1 MSFIRMVMC
10 TRESIS
16 MENHTE
22 EQFISG
28 RMERSIKANG
38 TKAQKRDTVYGKA
51 LKVKVTLELGYKIK
65 HTDTEFTLGL
75 MVTNTKVSLV
85 RILEMVTEQISLET
99 VTYTSENM
107 LSVYQKDKVNTNGT
121 MVICTLVTSN
131 KA

>member
-1 MSFIRMVMC
+1 
-10 TRESIS
+10 

-38 TKAQKRDTVYGKA
+38 TKAQKRDTEYGKA

-75 MVTNTKVSLV
+75 MVTNTKVSLM